1 MPIDR
6 NDPQLLGLYNQMY
19 GQTPMGVLQGIN
31 TPAPAPV
38 QAPSPTPGSVVVAPA
53 PKGSALAP
61 GVSFDDLAAGRLAPP
76 PPAAPP
82 SPPAPIKGS
91 FATPAAPTGAP
102 SADQPLLTSVNL
114 PKPQT
119 VTSKAR
125 YEDLGGP
132 ELRRMMGDAEKAQ
145 GEAGEQQLGAD
156 LSKSLAKAQTA
167 EDLAA
172 LYNQRADQDVAQEKR
187 RQSTLDSYMGQQQQ
201 LMDDV
206 RSAKVDPDRLFASRG
221 TAGNVMGMLAA
232 VLSGYLAGWRGG
244 ENEYLKHLDAAINRD
259 IAAQQEAINGK
270 KTALAEGK
278 NLFAQKMQQF
288 GDERVA
294 HAAAKADLISAIQAK
309 GEQLAASADTEQ
321 ARSNWAKFNAAL
333 QQQKAE
339 NFAKINRWTPA
350 QSQTVGGVDYNAV
363 TKRAQA
369 ISDKAAELG
378 QNITPQQARA
388 RALSEMGYGTY
399 NGPGYAKMDAK
410 AAEATAG
417 DPFAGLGA
425 PKATAWKPWRSLD
438 GNAAHDAVLE
448 QRAVNVGIA
457 TALGGGKFTP
467 KAQAAA
473 EKSGLLIEPGD
484 DQDEVDRK
492 IKLAKQLA
500 AKGAFKPETD
510 VSNLVDVDE

>member
-1 MPIDR
+1 MAIDP
-6 NDPQLLGLYNQMY
+6 NDPQLLGLYNQMW
-19 GQTPMGVLQGIN
+19 GQTPMGVLQGLN

-82 SPPAPIKGS
+82 PPPAPIKGS
-91 FATPAAPTGAP
+91 FATPAAPAGAP
-102 SADQPLLTSVNL
+102 SADQPLLTNVNL

-119 VTSKAR
+119 VTSKAH

-187 RQSTLDSYMGQQQQ
+187 RQATLASYQEQQEQM
-201 LMDDV
+201 MDDV
-206 RSAKVDPDRLFASRG
+206 RNAKVDPSRFFKRQG
-221 TAGNVMGMLAA
+221 TMGNIAGVLAA
-232 VLSGYLAGWRGG
+232 AMTGYVSALTGRK
-244 ENEYLKHLDAAINRD
+244 NEYLEQLDNVINRD
-259 IAAQQEAINGK
+259 IAAQQDAITNK
-270 KTALAEGK
+270 KAALAEGK

-294 HAAAKADLISAIQAK
+294 HAAAKADMISAIQAK
-309 GEQLAASADTEQ
+309 GEQLAASADTQQ
-321 ARSNWAKFNAAL
+321 ARAHWADFNAKM
-333 QQQKAE
+333 QQLKVE

-350 QSQTVGGVDYNAV
+350 QSQTVGGVDYAAI

-369 ISDKAAELG
+369 LRDKAADNG
-378 QNITPQQARA
+378 VNMTVDQARA
-388 RALSEMGYGTY
+388 QAASEMGYGTY

-417 DPFAGLGA
+417 DPFAGLGS

-448 QRAVNVGIA
+448 QKAVNVGIA